1 MKVNLIGNTSN
12 LHYRIAKN
20 LRNLGVDARLFY
32 DENSDP
38 QNFPYWDEPK
48 LKNNMPDWI
57 VPYSIKKIGNH
68 PLRRV
73 SNSFLKQLSDCD
85 ILHVEHMG
93 LIWAYLTG
101 KPYIWDPFGWDL
113 QFFPFYSFWQNQWN
127 HTHRTDIFLAPLV
140 YRRAIKKSSAIVYG
154 YWYQF
159 MTEGYKLINQLID
172 QDKFIH
178 SIPMNV
184 DPIVFSPG
192 EKKSAQELLKEF
204 GISKKI
210 NGLVIFHPTRI
221 MFSENSYL
229 NKGNDRLFNALARL
243 KTENYQF
250 SLVLGERQI
259 PDEKIAKEM
268 FKNLGL
274 EDNVI
279 WLPKME
285 CFKLVEW
292 FRAADIGA
300 DQFVGGALGLV
311 SFETMSCGT
320 PLLSY
325 LKASSKNDTFWHP
338 KEVLEDLPPIIN
350 ASSEDEIY
358 QNLKFYFDNPQTLA
372 ELGKLSRE
380 WVINN
385 ISDEI
390 ITKKYLNLYKRI
402 LKTEN
407 DTNKGSK
414 VFINSSQE
422 IKDLQINKR
431 DIYNLIISNKI
442 EEAKALLVKNLD
454 LHPEDP
460 ELVKFISYIL
470 LIINN
475 FNLFKELKIIWSQ
488 KPHFRWAIK
497 KFFKKLFSSNRAALE
512 MLKYS
517 IEIIS
522 NNCLLEKLRY
532 KINKILPI
540 IIFFRIFNFRVGLI
554 YLIQRLEKSLN

>member
-38 QNFPYWDEPK
+38 QNFPFWDEPK

-57 VPYSIKKIGNH
+57 VPFSSKKIGNY
-68 PLRRV
+68 PLKCLPK
-73 SNSFLKQLSDCD
+73 SFLKEISDCD

-127 HTHRTDIFLAPLV
+127 HSHRTDILLAPLV

-159 MTEGYKLINQLID
+159 ITEGYKLINQLID

-204 GISKKI
+204 GISTQI

-229 NKGNDRLFNALARL
+229 NKGNDRLFKALARL

-250 SLVLGERQI
+250 TLVLGERQI

-268 FKNLGL
+268 FQNLDL

-285 CFKLVEW
+285 CYKLVEW

-325 LKASSKNDTFWHP
+325 LKTSSTDDTFWHP
-338 KEVLEDLPPIIN
+338 KEVLEELPPMIN
-350 ASSEDEIY
+350 ASSEEEIY
-358 QNLKFYFDNPQTLA
+358 QNLKFYFDCPQKLE

-380 WVINN
+380 WVLNN

-402 LKTEN
+402 LTTEY
-407 DTNKGSK
+407 DKIKVPKG
-414 VFINSSQE
+414 FNNLSQE
-422 IKDLQINKR
+422 SKDLQINKR
-431 DIYNLIISNKI
+431 DIYNLIMSNKI
-442 EEAKALLVKNLD
+442 EDAKALLVKNLD

-460 ELVKFISYIL
+460 DLVKLFSYIL
-470 LIINN
+470 IFINN
-475 FNLFKELKIIWSQ
+475 NNLLKELKIIWSQ
-488 KPHFRWAIK
+488 RPHFRWAFQ
-497 KFFKKLFSSNRAALE
+497 KFFLKLFSSNHAALE
-512 MLKYS
+512 MLNYS
-517 IEIIS
+517 IDLIS
-522 NNCLLEKLRY
+522 KNFILKKLRK
-532 KINKILPI
+532 KINEILPI
-540 IIFFRIFNFRVGLI
+540 IIFFRIINFRVGLI